1 MKVHW
6 MYGSDLK
13 MFQRKVSGLLFVSS
27 HCLLTH
33 VDLVR
38 VERDAVAVQPVQVPR
53 LGQQVESEQRS
64 VMIKSRLE
72 SGFHF
77 TAGRLSARILAE
89 ETHCCI
95 VHRISPLLLLSPRL
109 I

>member
-1 MKVHW
+1 

-53 LGQQVESEQRS
+53 LGQQVESEQCS
-64 VMIKSRLE
+64 VMIEVGERIPFYRRQIVSE
-72 SGFHF
+72 NF
-77 TAGRLSARILAE
+77 GRRNS
-89 ETHCCI
+89 
-95 VHRISPLLLLSPRL
+95 LLYCA
-109 I
+109 